1 MRIRAAFL
9 PNFLANIDIEGP
21 AANRGRP
28 KETLHACPAT
38 EISPSSPPETCPSIR
53 WRIQWFITTP
63 DLIEAIQSAGWL
75 KIKKTRDDRRS
86 CVLEWRAMSRA

>member
-9 PNFLANIDIEGP
+9 PNFLANIDTEAL
-21 AANRGRP
+21 AAHRGRP
-28 KETLHACPAT
+28 NKALYPCPAT

-63 DLIEAIQSAGWL
+63 DLTEAIQSAGWL
-75 KIKKTRDDRRS
+75 KIKEARDDRRS
-86 CVLEWRAMSRA
+86 CVLERRAMSRA